1 MHRINIRKR
10 KFNLGAGTMTSL
22 IEQGDE
28 ERSFQAR
35 LELLSNLIYLAKRVT
50 PGSQLQHGYLD
61 RAEEVLW
68 QADKC
73 RKIGL

>member
-1 MHRINIRKR
+1 LNP
-10 KFNLGAGTMTSL
+10 LVDV
-22 IEQGDE
+22 GDE
-28 ERSFQAR
+28 DRSLQTR

>member
-1 MHRINIRKR
+1 MGPTTLT
-10 KFNLGAGTMTSL
+10 FLVD
-22 IEQGDE
+22 EGDE

-61 RAEEVLW
+61 RAEEVLS
-68 QADKC
+68 QAGKGP
-73 RKIGL
+73 K